1 MTLSRRER
9 VSRAIRRQPLDFFP
23 SQVDFTPRDIPRV
36 AEALGV
42 APAELDAAV
51 DNHLVYAYSLGNAEE
66 YMHTPS
72 VLRQALALGLAKLD
86 EPNGLI
92 YDTWGVGWDLHSEGV
107 QVSHHPLADPDA
119 VRKYTFPDPA
129 APGLMDHARE
139 VVEQFGRDYF
149 VVAFQHISL
158 FERSWTLRGF
168 ENLMLDMAAEEPALE
183 RFLDSITDY
192 QVEVARRFVAIGV
205 DGARIGDDYGSQLGL
220 LMSPDAWRRYIK
232 PRLRRI
238 YRVYQDAGL
247 PVIQH
252 SCGDIRSV
260 LPDFVEMG
268 LDVLHPLQ
276 PKAMPHRDIVEA
288 CGGRICF
295 FGGIDTQ
302 ELLPFGTPRDVRE
315 SVLKCVESLGKSGS
329 YIVAPSQEVMSD
341 VPAGNVRALVAAI
354 KEFRDRVPGRAPG

>member
-1 MTLSRRER
+1 MTLSRKER
-9 VSRAIRRQPLDFFP
+9 VSRAIRHEPVDFFP
-23 SQVDFTPRDIPRV
+23 SQVDFTPRDIPRI
-36 AEALGV
+36 AAAFGV
-42 APAELDAAV
+42 APAELDTAV

-72 VLRQALALGLAKLD
+72 VLEKALALGLARLD

-92 YDTWGVGWDLHSEGV
+92 FDTWGVGWDLHSEGV
-107 QVSHHPLADPDA
+107 QVSHHPLADPAA

-129 APGLMDHARE
+129 AAGLMDHARE
-139 VVEQFGRDYF
+139 VVAQYGRDYF

-168 ENLMLDMAAEEPALE
+168 ENLMLDMAGEDQALE
-183 RFLDSITDY
+183 TFLDSITEY
-192 QVEVARRFVAIGV
+192 QVEVARRFVGIGV

-232 PRLRRI
+232 PRLSKI
-238 YRVYQDAGL
+238 YSVYQAAGL

-252 SCGDIRSV
+252 SCGDIRSI
-260 LPDFVEMG
+260 LPDFVDMG
-268 LDVLHPLQ
+268 LNVLHPLQ
-276 PKAMPHRDIVEA
+276 PKAMPHRDVVEA

-302 ELLPFGTPRDVRE
+302 ELLPFGTPQDVRE
-315 SVLKCVESLGKSGS
+315 SVRRCVENLGESGG

-341 VPAGNVRALVAAI
+341 VPTANVRALIAAI
-354 KEFRDRVPGRAPG
+354 KEFRYRVPGRTLG